1 MIGFLFDDAIGGGIF
16 FWVEGGKLDTGGG
29 GGADEVVDSGGFA
42 ETGKHTEGG
51 NETTG
56 DLGLVDD
63 KDETGGK
70 ISFSVDE

>member
-1 MIGFLFDDAIGGGIF
+1 MIGFLFDDAIGGEIF
-16 FWVEGGKLDTGGG
+16 LWVKRGKLDTGG
-29 GGADEVVDSGGFA
+29 GGADEVVDGGGFA
-42 ETGKHTEGG
+42 ETGKDTEGG

-56 DLGLVDD
+56 DLGLADD